1 VRAEQVVFR
10 KLHGIICIT
19 IVQYVI
25 NYIFYTCFF
34 YHIYTKKSLHAI
46 TIFQNTQI
54 IFMHLKMYFIHSIDL
69 NIDGWILRLAQEC
82 LLYF

>member
-1 VRAEQVVFR
+1 ME
-10 KLHGIICIT
+10 IPD
-19 IVQYVI
+19 I
-25 NYIFYTCFF
+25 NALKIRCNTSEFMNYALNIMSR
-34 YHIYTKKSLHAI
+34 HIYTKKSLHAM